1 MVKLL
6 RFQFMEA
13 DVQRSGRFGGAH
25 LIDAVVEDG
34 RIIHYQTAGHQDQG
48 PVVLCMWLCP

>member
-1 MVKLL
+1 
-6 RFQFMEA
+6 MEA

-34 RIIHYQTAGHQDQG
+34 RIIHYQTAWHQDQG